1 MIQNKSNLI
10 GLILA
15 GGLST
20 RMNKEHKFLKK
31 INKKKTLMEVI
42 IERALKQVPKLIINA
57 NINKSNFKKFKL
69 DIVKDSIKGFQGPL
83 AGILSGMEYAQKKN
97 TKWIA
102 TFPCDAPFFPDNLV
116 KKLLNTGKKKK
127 KDIVIVKCNSR
138 LHPVFGIWSV
148 KLKNSLKEAL
158 VKNQIRKIY
167 KWIEINNFAVV
178 NFNYNKLDP
187 FFNINDKKDLKK
199 ANDIFKKI
207 ESSK

>member
-1 MIQNKSNLI
+1 M
-10 GLILA
+10 
-15 GGLST
+15 
-20 RMNKEHKFLKK
+20 
-31 INKKKTLMEVI
+31 
-42 IERALKQVPKLIINA
+42 
-57 NINKSNFKKFKL
+57 
-69 DIVKDSIKGFQGPL
+69 
-83 AGILSGMEYAQKKN
+83 Y
-97 TKWIA
+97 
-102 TFPCDAPFFPDNLV
+102 
-116 KKLLNTGKKKK
+116 
-127 KDIVIVKCNSR
+127 SR

>member
-116 KKLLNTGKKKK
+116 KKLLNTGKKKEK
-127 KDIVIVKCNSR
+127 RYSYCKM
-138 LHPVFGIWSV
+138 
-148 KLKNSLKEAL
+148 
-158 VKNQIRKIY
+158 
-167 KWIEINNFAVV
+167 
-178 NFNYNKLDP
+178 
-187 FFNINDKKDLKK
+187 
-199 ANDIFKKI
+199 
-207 ESSK
+207 